1 MRVLKRWIALL
12 LVLLLA
18 AAPLSVAEAKTGT
31 LVKNTGTRHAVC
43 TALSDQARAYYTG
56 NNTFASVS
64 ALAASPNDP
73 MQSAMFSRLHTLM

>member
-56 NNTFASVS
+56 NNTFADLV
-64 ALAASPNDP
+64 LAEDRREQRLIESDP
-73 MQSAMFSRLHTLM
+73 VLFR